1 VVKTKSKHDDK
12 NQMDPAEK
20 ERGKSHKE
28 TENSDGNE
36 NGREEETGG
45 DSRDFEAVKP
55 EGKLA
60 DGSEIIAVLQPPQV
74 SAGENIQQLVE
85 EAGWQVTA
93 VDWAFEKVTGHSL
106 VETVIMP
113 ITGDFNKIQCN
124 AEAWRTIADSMT
136 QFSATMSGNADIVG
150 SDWKGQAAT
159 AHKLYVHVGF
169 KAGFLVE
176 SKVAGIIAKG
186 FDAVADGSKKLCAK
200 ALDLLKTLVKKVID
214 AISKSWIPAYGWVR
228 AAELIWDA
236 YQIYQK
242 IIEIIDMVKEIV
254 QKVGEMWS
262 SLQNIGSQLA
272 KIKDIR
278 SIGDAKQFAKD
289 LSGDVKD
296 VKDEFNDVKATATD
310 IRDTATDIKNTATG
324 TDDTAPEEKTPET
337 KQSSA
342 TQPPAT
348 QSPPT
353 QHQAT
358 QPPASPPPP
367 PQHPAAQPVPQP
379 SATHHPPTQPRP
391 TQPSAPQ
398 PTATQHP
405 ATPVSR
411 RGRISGRL

>member
-1 VVKTKSKHDDK
+1 VKTKSKHDDK
-12 NQMDPAEK
+12 NQVDPVEKEHKKAEK
-20 ERGKSHKE
+20 SDEKE
-28 TENSDGNE
+28 K
-36 NGREEETGG
+36 GREEETGA
-45 DSRDFEAVKP
+45 SSDFEAVKP
-55 EGKLA
+55 EGKFA

-74 SAGENIQQLVE
+74 SAGANIQQLVE

-93 VDWAFEKVTGHSL
+93 VDWAFEKVTGQSL

-159 AHKLYVHVGF
+159 AHKLYVDVGF

-200 ALDLLKTLVKKVID
+200 ALDLLKTLVDKVID

-236 YQIYQK
+236 YQLYQK
-242 IIEIIDMVKEIV
+242 IIEIIDMVKEII

-262 SLQNIGSQLA
+262 SIQNIGSQLA
-272 KIKDIR
+272 KIKEIR

-296 VKDEFNDVKATATD
+296 VKNEFNDVKSTATD
-310 IRDTATDIKNTATG
+310 IRDTATDIRNTATG
-324 TDDTAPEEKTPET
+324 SDDTAPEEKTPET
-337 KQSSA
+337 KQPSA
-342 TQPPAT
+342 TQPSAT
-348 QSPPT
+348 
-353 QHQAT
+353 
-358 QPPASPPPP
+358 
-367 PQHPAAQPVPQP
+367 QHPAAQHPAAQHP
-379 SATHHPPTQPRP
+379 ATEHP
-391 TQPSAPQ
+391 
-398 PTATQHP
+398 ATQHP
-405 ATPVSR
+405 ATQPSATQHPAAQHPATQHPAAQHPAAQHPATPASR